1 MAVEVTAAEL
11 QALLAS
17 TDITSIEEDRLNQI
31 HLAQSVPSRV
41 SRCLK

>member
-31 HLAQSVPSRV
+31 HLHRV
-41 SRCLK
+41 CPVALADA